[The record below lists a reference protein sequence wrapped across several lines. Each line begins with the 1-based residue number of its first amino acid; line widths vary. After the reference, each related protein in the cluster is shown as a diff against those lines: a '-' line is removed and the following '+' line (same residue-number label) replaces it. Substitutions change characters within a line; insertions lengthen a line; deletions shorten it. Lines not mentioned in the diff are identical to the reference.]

1 MATRDVFSFLR
12 AWVTDPGAVGA
23 LAPSGGSL
31 AKLMASEIT
40 SASRP
45 IIELGPGTG
54 VFTRALLDR
63 GLRQED
69 LTLIEYQSEFVRL
82 LKRRFPKARVLSMDA
97 AALHLNKLFQ
107 NASVGAVVSG
117 LPLLNMSPR
126 KSIAILAGSFSYLR
140 PGGAFY
146 QFTYGPRC
154 PVPGSCLD
162 RLELHA
168 TCVGRTLLNIPPAG
182 VYRITRPRSFRRLQA

>member
-12 AWVTDPGAVGA
+12 AWVADPSAVGA
-23 LAPSGGSL
+23 LAPSGGAL

-40 SASRP
+40 SASKP

-63 GLRQED
+63 GLQQQD
-69 LTLIEYQSEFVRL
+69 LTLIEYQSDFVRL
-82 LKRRFPKARVLSMDA
+82 LKRRFPDARVLSMDA
-97 AALHLNKLFQ
+97 ARLQQHELFQ
-107 NASVGAVVSG
+107 NAPVGAVISG

-126 KSIAILAGSFSYLR
+126 KSLAILAGSFSYLR

-154 PVPGSCLD
+154 PVPKSFLD
-162 RLELHA
+162 RLGLHA
-168 TCVGRTLLNIPPAG
+168 TCVGRALLNVPPAA
-182 VYRITRPRSFRRLQA
+182 VYRITRRRPLRLLHV